1 MRYSQAALHWLESIF
16 YERYGYQF
24 SVIETGNT
32 IEIKLEG
39 YEGMVVFDMLDPV
52 FRQSRSDFQCLRWN
66 SESEGFEPPIEA
78 NIPAPG
84 SLARISHRPPASLAG
99 WAGCH
104 HHRSFAAMIA

>member
-84 SLARISHRPPASLAG
+84 SLDMM
-99 WAGCH
+99 
-104 HHRSFAAMIA
+104 F